1 LEDAVLEI
9 IREHMFDPVKLR
21 KCIEALKTGAEKD
34 HEKIAQSLM
43 TVARNIQAAEERKR
57 QLIDLYASGHLQT
70 T

>member
-34 HEKIAQSLM
+34 HEKISRRAQ
-43 TVARNIQAAEERKR
+43 
-57 QLIDLYASGHLQT
+57 
-70 T
+70 